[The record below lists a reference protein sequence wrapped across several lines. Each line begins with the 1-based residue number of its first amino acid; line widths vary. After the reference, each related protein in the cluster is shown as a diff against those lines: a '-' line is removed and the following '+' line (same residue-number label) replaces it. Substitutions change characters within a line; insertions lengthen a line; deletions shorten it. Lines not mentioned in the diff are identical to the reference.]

1 MWTRVCIL
9 GNVRVTSLVNRAT
22 RDRTRTVCAR
32 SYRSFLQSLR
42 FDSSLDYSSSLVLTT
57 PRSIERLNMNE
68 EEERFF
74 CAGRWKHARIFAIV
88 HLVFEVIGF
97 FMLIAS
103 GLFIYSGAMGPVLA
117 IIGESLAVGVCCR
130 GDRGKGVA
138 IASVALN
145 SIALIFAGV
154 SLCAASA
161 AICDDSDYS
170 CDYYYGWIWPKV
182 IVAYESVGLILKV
195 TAVVLASRLSCA
207 RPAQWGVVANADA
220 ELGIPVTIVIPL
232 YCMTTRS
239 RHERKRVRDAA
250 IGSVVV
256 IGIGC
261 ADDHV
266 FARNCDTR
274 AKVVIRG
281 CVRGRRERVR
291 AHPLHIT

>member
-57 PRSIERLNMNE
+57 PRSIGRLNMNE

-88 HLVFEVIGF
+88 HLIFEVIGF

-220 ELGIPVTIVIPL
+220 ELGIPVTMTVIPSAPH
-232 YCMTTRS
+232 MV
-239 RHERKRVRDAA
+239 KGDDA
-250 IGSVVV
+250 
-256 IGIGC
+256 
-261 ADDHV
+261 
-266 FARNCDTR
+266 
-274 AKVVIRG
+274 
-281 CVRGRRERVR
+281 
-291 AHPLHIT
+291 

>member
-1 MWTRVCIL
+1 VFIYSDQGVPVCVYSE
-9 GNVRVTSLVNRAT
+9 NVGKKKRATNVATCMHIRHPSRRVTRQSRHS
-22 RDRTRTVCAR
+22 RPHRTVYAR

-74 CAGRWKHARIFAIV
+74 CAGRWKHARIFAVV
-88 HLVFEVIGF
+88 HLIFEVTDF

-103 GLFIYSGAMGPVLA
+103 GFSSTRARWDPFWLS
-117 IIGESLAVGVCCR
+117 
-130 GDRGKGVA
+130 
-138 IASVALN
+138 SVK
-145 SIALIFAGV
+145 V
-154 SLCAASA
+154 SPSTH
-161 AICDDSDYS
+161 
-170 CDYYYGWIWPKV
+170 
-182 IVAYESVGLILKV
+182 ESVGLALKV

-207 RPAQWGVVANADA
+207 RPAQWGVVANAGV
-220 ELGIPVTIVIPL
+220 ELGIPVTPVIPL